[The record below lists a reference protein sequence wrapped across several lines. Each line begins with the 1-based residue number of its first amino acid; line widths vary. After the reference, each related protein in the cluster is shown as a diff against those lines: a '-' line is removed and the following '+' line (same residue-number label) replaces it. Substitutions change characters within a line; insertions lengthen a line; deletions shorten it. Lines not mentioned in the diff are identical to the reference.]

1 MIRDKNWREQ
11 ACELRYP
18 DAQIFDTHIIPWSPL
33 AISGEPMIDA
43 EIASLTVRWAHSTFN
58 CQTRRLNAVIGHC
71 RQDELARCHRLRCQR
86 VAKLP
91 APAAGTNP

>member
-43 EIASLTVRWAHSTFN
+43 EIASLTVRWAH
-58 CQTRRLNAVIGHC
+58 
-71 RQDELARCHRLRCQR
+71 
-86 VAKLP
+86 
-91 APAAGTNP
+91 